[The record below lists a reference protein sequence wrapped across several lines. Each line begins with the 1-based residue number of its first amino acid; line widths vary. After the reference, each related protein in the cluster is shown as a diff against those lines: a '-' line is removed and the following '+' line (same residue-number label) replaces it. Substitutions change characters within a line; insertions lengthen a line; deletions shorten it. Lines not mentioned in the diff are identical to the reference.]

1 MSLLLS
7 SADVENITSI
17 ILTEPHGK
25 FWLAYVYISTVYMCP
40 IDVSSISQLRPAVH
54 IWEEIFVTEKIS

>member
-7 SADVENITSI
+7 STDMENITSI

-25 FWLAYVYISTVYMCP
+25 FGLAYVYLSTVYIYP

>member
-1 MSLLLS
+1 MLLLS
-7 SADVENITSI
+7 TDMENITII

-25 FWLAYVYISTVYMCP
+25 FWLAYVYLSAVYVYP
-40 IDVSSISQLRPAVH
+40 IDVSSISQLRPAVR